1 MFKKTL
7 LAVSVFALAST
18 ATTADAASIRAAQ
31 DDTAVFAAATPSTQ
45 AVSTADLVTVAAPI
59 LHLDANY
66 GAGDTISVTYSG
78 ASLDE
83 DYTHPTTALTIG
95 TTTGGACVTGSQS
108 VSFAGLSGSTAT
120 YTFGASDGV
129 TVGCTVA
136 LPAVN
141 IDGASLG
148 TADTFSIA
156 ISTSRGFGTLESI
169 AATEL
174 VNVGADVITVVATT
188 PFNDQIDVNDN
199 RNSFLLGL
207 NDELTI
213 TLADTDTAGTG
224 ADLGTTT
231 TMSVAGDF
239 SWAKTTAAD
248 GTVTYGAVTL
258 GGASTGTATGF
269 AVTDTTA
276 SWVATTAGTYILT
289 LTPPTAANDLR
300 TLSATTYTLTT
311 VLAFDNGADATV
323 RTQTETDAGGSH
335 ALNGASITALGMPNS
350 ASVTP
355 FLWVQNSGTQ
365 SGAITVDV
373 RCEGVTTT
381 GIDAGT
387 AAAAA
392 NTKIDTAVQAAVDG
406 VATCLP
412 TSRYDALITV
422 NAPAAA
428 ITVNAGYKVTAADGA
443 TDRISLETSDSLNGQ
458 L

>member
-45 AVSTADLVTVAAPI
+45 AVSTADLVTVAGPI

-95 TTTGGACVTGSQS
+95 QTTGAACVTGDQS
-108 VSFAGLSGSTAT
+108 VSFAGLSGTTAT

-136 LPAVN
+136 LPAVDV
-141 IDGASLG
+141 DGASLG

-156 ISTSRGFGTLESI
+156 ISTSRGFGVLESV

-213 TLADTDTAGTG
+213 TLDDTDGAAVG

-239 SWAKTTAAD
+239 SWAKTTEAD
-248 GTVTYGAVTL
+248 GSVNYDDVTL
-258 GGASTGTATGF
+258 AGTGTATGF
-269 AVTDTTA
+269 AVTDSTA
-276 SWVATTAGTYILT
+276 SWVATDAGTYILT
-289 LTPPTAANDLR
+289 LTPPTALNDLR
-300 TLSATTYTLTT
+300 TLSATQYTLTT

-335 ALNGASITALGMPNS
+335 ALNGASITALGIPNS

-392 NTKIDTAVQAAVDG
+392 NTKIDAAVQAAVDG

-412 TSRYDALITV
+412 TSRYDALVTV
-422 NAPAAA
+422 NAPVSA